1 MNDRFRND
9 RSRGG
14 QSGWE
19 GRNTEPLY
27 SSDEDETRGSE
38 WTRDRNPRYGAQEGR
53 YLQGGGYG
61 QSGTY
66 GQGRGYGGTHGGYG
80 GTQGGHGSTQGG
92 YGGTH
97 GGYGSTQGG
106 YGDTH
111 GGYGSTHGGH
121 GGTQAGYSG
130 AQGGNLGAG
139 STRGD
144 GQIAWGDSVARPP
157 GGYAGR
163 GPKGY
168 VRSDERIRED
178 VCEYLSADDDVD
190 ASDIEVRVQDGE
202 VTLEGTVQTRS
213 MKHHAENLVD
223 EVAGV
228 KDVHN
233 RLRVSKSMLNEI
245 KDKLTG
251 EESHHHY
258 ANGGTKAKPANGRLS
273 D

>member
-1 MNDRFRND
+1 MNDRFKND
-9 RSRGG
+9 RGRGG
-14 QSGWE
+14 QSGWQ
-19 GRNTEPLY
+19 GRATEPLY

-38 WTRDRNPRYGAQEGR
+38 WTRDRSPRYAAHEGR
-53 YLQGGGYG
+53 YQQGGGYG
-61 QSGTY
+61 PSGTY
-66 GQGRGYGGTHGGYG
+66 GQGRGYGGT
-80 GTQGGHGSTQGG
+80 
-92 YGGTH
+92 
-97 GGYGSTQGG
+97 
-106 YGDTH
+106 
-111 GGYGSTHGGH
+111 
-121 GGTQAGYSG
+121 
-130 AQGGNLGAG
+130 QGGNLGAG

-144 GQIAWGDSVARPP
+144 GQVAWGDPAVRPP

-190 ASDIEVRVQDGE
+190 ASDIDVRVQDGE
-202 VTLEGTVQTRS
+202 VTLEGTVETRS
-213 MKHHAENLVD
+213 MKHHAENLAD

-258 ANGGTKAKPANGRLS
+258 ANSGTKAKPANGRLS
-273 D
+273 G